1 MNRIR
6 INKNEIT
13 ARQNRGHSV
22 IAYLLIGLQRT
33 HIDTVRHNDTFIT
46 KLLAKPTINNR
57 LRGTRQVFIID
68 GGNLDMAHHKHIAI
82 RRRLCNEPFK
92 DGYIIIAEICFC
104 LIS

>member
-6 INKNEIT
+6 INKNEVT
-13 ARQNRGHSV
+13 ARQNGSHSV

-33 HIDTVRHNDTFIT
+33 HIDTIRHNDTLIT
-46 KLLAKPTINNR
+46 ELLAKPTVYNR

-68 GGNLDMAHHKHIAI
+68 SGNLNVAHHKHIAI
-82 RRRLCNEPFK
+82 RRCLRDKTFK

>member
-22 IAYLLIGLQRT
+22 IAYLLIGLQST
-33 HIDTVRHNDTFIT
+33 HIDTVCHNNTFIAE
-46 KLLAKPTINNR
+46 LLAEPTVYNR
-57 LRGTRQVFIID
+57 LRGTRQVFVID
-68 GGNLDMAHHKHIAI
+68 SGNLNVAHHKHIAI
-82 RRRLCNEPFK
+82 RRCLRDKTFK
-92 DGYIIIAEICFC
+92 DGYIIIAEIRFR